1 MYYAWRVAICF
12 ICARTAQLVCAF
24 NSKVWGLSSVY
35 NRKKV
40 YNSVFTH
47 TLSSHLALGR
57 TRRGPAAETLKNVPG
72 TPATGPRYRDER
84 VNKESDH
91 GPCTTTRDVC
101 VYSRVE
107 RGTRVKITHL
117 SKKVNGVHR
126 VT

>member
-57 TRRGPAAETLKNVPG
+57 TRRGPAAETLKRDRL
-72 TPATGPRYRDER
+72 PRRAR
-84 VNKESDH
+84 
-91 GPCTTTRDVC
+91 
-101 VYSRVE
+101 
-107 RGTRVKITHL
+107 
-117 SKKVNGVHR
+117 
-126 VT
+126 

>member
-57 TRRGPAAETLKNVPG
+57 TRRGPAAETLKR
-72 TPATGPRYRDER
+72 TGYRDER
-84 VNKESDH
+84 V
-91 GPCTTTRDVC
+91 
-101 VYSRVE
+101 
-107 RGTRVKITHL
+107 
-117 SKKVNGVHR
+117 KKATPTVQ
-126 VT
+126 